1 MFIIHYKCLIVK
13 TFFNFYGFGGNSS
26 LQFTRR
32 LDTALSSYSHSV
44 HYCVITA
51 LPRRGILNGL

>member
-13 TFFNFYGFGGNSS
+13 TFFNFYGFGV
-26 LQFTRR
+26 TVRY
-32 LDTALSSYSHSV
+32 SSYASLTLRCQAIRHSV